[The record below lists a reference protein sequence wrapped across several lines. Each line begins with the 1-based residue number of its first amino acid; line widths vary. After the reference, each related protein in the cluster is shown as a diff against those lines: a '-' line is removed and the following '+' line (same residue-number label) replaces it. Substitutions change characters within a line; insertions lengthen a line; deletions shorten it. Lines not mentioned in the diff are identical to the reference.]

1 MKVYDSYLL
10 LLLPA
15 SALGRSVGNF
25 PLPKWKHT
33 CLWQGLFLV
42 HSWVQFV
49 DSRTWR
55 NLEAPSSLLLFIH
68 RTRSS
73 YEHWTL
79 DKNNAHTDVICGIL
93 RCPVASQDYG
103 LDLRWW
109 RRFITLWSLL
119 PALLPTTL
127 RSFFWDRGAIEY
139 FRNQQHTYSSQQVH
153 NTEKS
158 TFILFNTYEDTTWG
172 NMILLLI
179 HPPIGQQT
187 RRW

>member
-73 YEHWTL
+73 HEHWTL

-109 RRFITLWSLL
+109 RRFITLWTLL
-119 PALLPTTL
+119 LALLPTTL
-127 RSFFWDRGAIEY
+127 RSFFWDRGRSNIFETSSTLTAANKFTTRKRVLSSFSTLTRIPHGAIWS
-139 FRNQQHTYSSQQVH
+139 F
-153 NTEKS
+153 
-158 TFILFNTYEDTTWG
+158 F
-172 NMILLLI
+172 
-179 HPPIGQQT
+179 
-187 RRW
+187 